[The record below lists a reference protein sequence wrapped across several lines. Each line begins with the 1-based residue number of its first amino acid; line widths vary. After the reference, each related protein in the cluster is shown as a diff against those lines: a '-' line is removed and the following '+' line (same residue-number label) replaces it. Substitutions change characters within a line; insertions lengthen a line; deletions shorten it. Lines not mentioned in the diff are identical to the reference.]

1 MCDSCE
7 KTEFGC
13 CIDQE
18 NAPIGPNFEGCPDD
32 DSPAFTD
39 CSTTV
44 SCQRKPSHC
53 TIVF

>member
-18 NAPIGPNFEGCPDD
+18 NAPTG
-32 DSPAFTD
+32 
-39 CSTTV
+39 STKLKDILTYELMK
-44 SCQRKPSHC
+44 CR
-53 TIVF
+53 IN